1 MRWLVDWLLQFSVSQ
16 HFFSLLFR
24 QFHCHKSI
32 ASFFFLYFDMSFPQI
47 NCHIPPPPSIFAM
60 SLPQFF
66 GCHNFFFLPFSAAWL
81 PQFIFSLSSL
91 PYNFD
96 NLVATIGFPLG
107 SKNFSI
113 ISLSKFN
120 FSPSSITSLIFP
132 LSHTFSCNFNI
143 NVAEIHSLSS
153 FFQINLNN
161 NYITN
166 KEIFLQ
172 YLAKRLICLSYGTK
186 RTLLLKIET
195 CNLHINIIYT
205 EVYLFIYLTLV
216 CLMPSHKETDELIHE
231 IFLWYLRANCRPK
244 NSNLLFFFFWG
255 ESNLLNKWWE
265 FEYSPFIIWIWI
277 WSSNINSHILKIS
290 IYQNLFMHKIK
301 QSRVIIKKIWVY

>member
-1 MRWLVDWLLQFSVSQ
+1 MSQVLLKMINKDELISLLTPPIFGATI
-16 HFFSLLFR
+16 FFSSYFGNSIATNQLPLF
-24 QFHCHKSI
+24 FSSISTCHFHKSI
-32 ASFFFLYFDMSFPQI
+32 ATV
-47 NCHIPPPPSIFAM
+47 PPP
-60 SLPQFF
+60 QFLQCH
-66 GCHNFFFLPFSAAWL
+66 CHNF
-81 PQFIFSLSSL
+81 
-91 PYNFD
+91 
-96 NLVATIGFPLG
+96 LVATIFFSSHFRQLDCHNSYFLSPPFPTIPTTWLPQLV
-107 SKNFSI
+107 SLQAARISI

-143 NVAEIHSLSS
+143 DVAEIHHLFS

-244 NSNLLFFFFWG
+244 NSNLLFFFFFFYFLRG
-255 ESNLLNKWWE
+255 
-265 FEYSPFIIWIWI
+265 
-277 WSSNINSHILKIS
+277 
-290 IYQNLFMHKIK
+290 IK
-301 QSRVIIKKIWVY
+301 FT

>member
-1 MRWLVDWLLQFSVSQ
+1 M
-16 HFFSLLFR
+16 
-24 QFHCHKSI
+24 
-32 ASFFFLYFDMSFPQI
+32 
-47 NCHIPPPPSIFAM
+47 
-60 SLPQFF
+60 
-66 GCHNFFFLPFSAAWL
+66 
-81 PQFIFSLSSL
+81 
-91 PYNFD
+91 
-96 NLVATIGFPLG
+96 
-107 SKNFSI
+107 
-113 ISLSKFN
+113 
-120 FSPSSITSLIFP
+120 
-132 LSHTFSCNFNI
+132 
-143 NVAEIHSLSS
+143 
-153 FFQINLNN
+153 
-161 NYITN
+161 
-166 KEIFLQ
+166 Q

-244 NSNLLFFFFWG
+244 NSNLLFFFFFFWG

-301 QSRVIIKKIWVY
+301 QSRVIIKKNWVY